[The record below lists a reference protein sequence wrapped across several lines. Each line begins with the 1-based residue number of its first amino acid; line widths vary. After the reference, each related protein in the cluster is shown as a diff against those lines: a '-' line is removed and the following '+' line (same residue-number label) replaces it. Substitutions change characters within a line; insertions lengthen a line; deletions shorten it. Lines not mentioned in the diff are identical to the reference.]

1 MSVEIFYVS
10 KYLDLMMIEV
20 TKVQEIMKV
29 ISISL
34 EFIYLAN
41 NCGLLYFELCTR
53 KWPKLCPQK
62 GAVRDCEM

>member
-41 NCGLLYFELCTR
+41 NCGLLYFELCTS
-53 KWPKLCPQK
+53 
-62 GAVRDCEM
+62 